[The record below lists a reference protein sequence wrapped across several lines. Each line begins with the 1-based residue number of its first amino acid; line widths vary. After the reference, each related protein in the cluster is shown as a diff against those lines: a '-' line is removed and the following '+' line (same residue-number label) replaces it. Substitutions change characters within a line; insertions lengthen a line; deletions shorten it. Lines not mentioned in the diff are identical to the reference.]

1 MNLFHSPNFTFTFR
15 QQKHDPMP
23 WWKTN
28 SALDMN
34 FTYRCESNNMVAS
47 AAKRMRKKDQ
57 KNAPGLA
64 A

>member
-34 FTYRCESNNMVAS
+34 CTIDKQNKVN
-47 AAKRMRKKDQ
+47 KKKIIRKF
-57 KNAPGLA
+57 
-64 A
+64 